1 MYILGDLHRNIH
13 HLRLDIERKKIS
25 NTAIFQVGDF
35 EVGFIREKRQLE
47 VIERLND
54 FLKERN
60 LIMYV
65 IRGNHDD
72 PNYFKGDHFFSN
84 LQFLPDYSVIEVEDK
99 KILCVGGAISID
111 RNYRKQESDM
121 LRENNL
127 HPTWWEDE
135 NFVLKEDLLKEVEG
149 IDTVITHVAPHFCK
163 PIGFTP
169 FFDHY
174 FKSDENLKEDMIN
187 ERQNMTK
194 LFQILNKNNYVKYH
208 FYGHYHKSEI
218 TDNLYTQ
225 HICLAKNELY
235 EY

>member
-1 MYILGDLHRNIH
+1 M
-13 HLRLDIERKKIS
+13 RLDIDRKSIS
-25 NTAIFQVGDF
+25 DTYIFQVGDF
-35 EVGFIREKRQLE
+35 GVGYLREKRE
-47 VIERLND
+47 IERLDKINQY
-54 FLKERN
+54 LKERN
-60 LIMYV
+60 IIMYV

-72 PNYFKGDHFFSN
+72 PNYFNGDHVFSN
-84 LQFLPDYSVIEVEDK
+84 LNFLPDYSIIEVEDK
-99 KILCVGGAISID
+99 KILCIGGAISTD
-111 RNYRKQESDM
+111 RKYRKQESDM
-121 LRENNL
+121 LVKNKLRAN
-127 HPTWWEDE
+127 WWEDE
-135 NFVLKEDLLKEVEG
+135 NFIFKEDLLKEIGG
-149 IDTVITHVAPHFCK
+149 IDTVITHVAPHYCK